1 MNANPLINLNHAA
14 SKSFWTVGAVGLFFL
29 LVVVFLILVNTTS
42 SSHDNKQSEDSRV
55 DTDEPQSQNWDN
67 KEEVVTRILGQRV
80 EQSITFLVTT
90 PPSEVVPVLHAGAK
104 YTSIQRLLVINL
116 ANMTWEACK
125 PKESYYET
133 DNVDDDEQHNEK
145 DESGDISWE
154 KGKHILSIHSIMNV
168 TAHARLGTLEV
179 TYDPSVQDT
188 SETMKK
194 NLKVDQVTIDNWAK
208 DDGGQHKRHRRD
220 ECLASCDIDE
230 NSLVGNGSLSINTS
244 PSFISGDGIDSKQGK
259 DRKNHSRREKSDQVT
274 VEYTFTS
281 EFDAGK
287 FQTLVLVMRTV
298 GREVQHLYN
307 ALESIHKNSEAY
319 IEVGDVG
326 GVALDDVIRCLGD
339 IPFVRKKINNI
350 RNQMARAD
358 DEDNDESSFDNESLG
373 YDGQS
378 QRTTMYKSK
387 RLVIGFVDFVGLL
400 IPNILRGTP
409 YSSPVAAKEDEIELF
424 DSNVGGINEHQA
436 RIQQLVKLRQRV
448 ASAAVRVRSYVKAM
462 KVVQEG
468 WNVVTTEGD
477 FHQIIHHRL
486 TFDDDVSNSEHD
498 CISQNECYDPNLW
511 IETRR
516 ISSALDVPQQAYML
530 VSCNVVQLEQHF
542 IEADPVLLIPSLQ
555 QVLSKNKDLDFFVIS
570 LVHHEQQAVTILLYT
585 RCLPPGIDANFDSS
599 LKRFCDSP
607 EEIRNQSL
615 NVCIRIGKAQIH
627 IFCKFHQSNSLFDKY
642 QEINRAPWSQ
652 KF

>member
-1 MNANPLINLNHAA
+1 MNANPLINLNHVA
-14 SKSFWTVGAVGLFFL
+14 SKSFWTVGAVGLFL
-29 LVVVFLILVNTTS
+29 LLLVFLILVNTTS

-55 DTDEPQSQNWDN
+55 DTDKPQSQNRDN
-67 KEEVVTRILGQRV
+67 KEEVVTRILGPRV

-133 DNVDDDEQHNEK
+133 DNVDDEQHNEK
-145 DESGDISWE
+145 DESREISWE
-154 KGKHILSIHSIMNV
+154 KGRNILSIQSIMNV

-188 SETMKK
+188 SEAMKK
-194 NLKVDQVTIDNWAK
+194 NLKLDQVTIDTWAK
-208 DDGGQHKRHRRD
+208 DDGGQHKRHHKD
-220 ECLASCDIDE
+220 ECLASRDIDE
-230 NSLVGNGSLSINTS
+230 SSLVGNGSLSINTS
-244 PSFISGDGIDSKQGK
+244 ASLISDDGIDSKKGK
-259 DRKNHSRREKSDQVT
+259 DRKNHPRREKSDQVT

-298 GREVQHLYN
+298 GREAQHLYN

-319 IEVGDVG
+319 IEDGDVG

-350 RNQMARAD
+350 RNQIARAD
-358 DEDNDESSFDNESLG
+358 NEDNDESIFGNESLG
-373 YDGQS
+373 YDVQS

-424 DSNVGGINEHQA
+424 DSNVGGVNEHQE

-448 ASAAVRVRSYVKAM
+448 ASAAVRVRSYAKAM

-511 IETRR
+511 IESER
-516 ISSALDVPQQAYML
+516 IPSASDVLQQAYML

-542 IEADPVLLIPSLQ
+542 IGADPVLLIPSLQ
-555 QVLSKNKDLDFFVIS
+555 QVVSKNKDLDFFLIS
-570 LVHHEQQAVTILLYT
+570 LVHHEQQAVTIFLYT

-607 EEIRNQSL
+607 EEVRNQSL
-615 NVCIRIGKAQIH
+615 NVCIRIGKAQID
-627 IFCKFHQSNSLFDKY
+627 ILYKFHQCNSFFDKC
-642 QEINRAPWSQ
+642 
-652 KF
+652 